1 MAQRHLLAIE
11 NGVDQFGGNSEITPI
26 LHAYKL
32 GCEKY
37 GEAVMRE
44 RMELSAV
51 RLLKNMFRCG
61 LFENPY
67 LNPEESVLVIGSQK
81 LCQAGYKAQLRSV
94 VMVKNQD
101 VLPVKKQKK
110 VYIPDRTIKARK
122 SFFRTP
128 MPEQHITP
136 VARELVNR
144 YFNQTDSPEEAD
156 FALVFI
162 ESPLSDGYSSEDR
175 RQGGNGYVPIS
186 LQYRPYKAVAAR
198 NESIAGG
205 DFREDFKNRSYK
217 GKIGTAANEADLD
230 LVLDAKAAM
239 GDKPVVV
246 CLRMHN
252 PTIVSEL
259 EGAADAILIDFGVQA
274 QAILD
279 IVSGVAEP
287 SALLPVPMPANMET
301 VEKHCEDSPFD
312 IEPYVDTCGHAYD
325 FAFGMNWY
333 GVIDDERV
341 RRYENA

>member
-1 MAQRHLLAIE
+1 
-11 NGVDQFGGNSEITPI
+11 
-26 LHAYKL
+26 
-32 GCEKY
+32 
-37 GEAVMRE
+37 
-44 RMELSAV
+44 
-51 RLLKNMFRCG
+51 MFRCG

-144 YFNQTDSPEEAD
+144 YFNQTASPEEAD